1 MHFHIGKF
9 GGGCLRS
16 AKDVVR
22 LFEVLGILNIN
33 IVVVSVFG
41 GITNLLERIVE
52 EKSLA
57 LFLHEFI
64 YFHEAIAKELGL
76 EDSLQSYFALQTKK
90 FEGLFS
96 QLCNIEKDP
105 NSFPEIYAEIV
116 AMGEDF
122 SQKIVL
128 EYVRSV
134 APKRVNVLRLD
145 SRKIVSVLPSPLVGA
160 IIDQELSVALIN
172 DQIEATKQPF
182 IVVVQGLVAGAYLPT
197 NPKTALL
204 ERDGG
209 DVTAALI
216 AASLTTESKQARL
229 TYVKSFMEKALSPDK
244 DSDNDSLASQI
255 FKRRKKTKWKEGD
268 VLKGQ
273 IGIRDFA
280 RYMKETGRIVVS
292 LKVLKI
298 KGTPTYFQVVDF
310 WRTDVTLTVALEPV
324 IVRMLLDQLDA
335 DPM

>member
-22 LFEVLGILNIN
+22 LFEVLSILEIN
-33 IVVVSVFG
+33 IVVVSAFG
-41 GITNLLERIVE
+41 GITNLLERIVK

-57 LFLHEFI
+57 LFIHEFLF
-64 YFHEAIAKELGL
+64 FHEVIAKELGL
-76 EDSLQSYFALQTKK
+76 EDGLQSYFDLQTKN
-90 FEGLFS
+90 FESLFS
-96 QLCNIEKDP
+96 RLCNIEKDP
-105 NSFPEIYAEIV
+105 SSFPEIYAEII

-122 SQKIVL
+122 SQKIVFS
-128 EYVRSV
+128 YIRSV
-134 APKRVNVLRLD
+134 AKKRVNVLRLD
-145 SRKIVSVLPSPLVGA
+145 SRKLVAVRPPTLIGA
-160 IIDQELSVALIN
+160 TLDQELSRLLIAS
-172 DQIEATKQPF
+172 QVERTKKPF
-182 IVVVQGLVAGAYLPT
+182 IIVVQGFVASAPLVPKS
-197 NPKTALL
+197 KTALL
-204 ERDGG
+204 EREGS

-216 AASLTTESKQARL
+216 AASLTTESNQARL

-244 DSDNDSLASQI
+244 DSYNDSLTSQI

-335 DPM
+335 DPA